1 MSGRINGQYGT
12 LDWTPI
18 QYIHR
23 SVPRDELAV
32 LFRLSKV
39 GLVTPLFDGMNLV
52 AKEFVAAQDEADP
65 GVLILSQFAMAAE
78 EMPDALII
86 NPHDPQDIA
95 KATKTA
101 LEMPLEERMRRH
113 EALYGISNDMMSAGG
128 VPIF

>member
-1 MSGRINGQYGT
+1 
-12 LDWTPI
+12 
-18 QYIHR
+18 
-23 SVPRDELAV
+23 
-32 LFRLSKV
+32 
-39 GLVTPLFDGMNLV
+39 MNLV

>member
-86 NPHDPQDIA
+86 NPA
-95 KATKTA
+95 
-101 LEMPLEERMRRH
+101 
-113 EALYGISNDMMSAGG
+113 
-128 VPIF
+128 